1 MHRCAVTVEQREQSL
16 WRRKYLLWL
25 AVTIYIYILPDPE
38 NPSSPRLRIYRS
50 YVEAIILAILAI
62 RDRALFGTHL
72 PATIVYLPIFT
83 S

>member
-1 MHRCAVTVEQREQSL
+1 MNKVYGVENTCYDWQLR
-16 WRRKYLLWL
+16 
-25 AVTIYIYILPDPE
+25 YIYILPDPE

-62 RDRALFGTHL
+62 RDRALFGTYL
-72 PATIVYLPIFT
+72 PAAIVYLPIFA